1 MKDDKTLIKLAI
13 LLSSVYQV
21 RFVMVGRDDDE
32 RDLFYFFFIFFV
44 IFLLDRLNCTRH
56 FNNVKI
62 RPLLTL
68 FHNILRFRFWNE
80 QQQAAKMNAT
90 TTDMHTGI
98 ETSISLLNS
107 GEHLDCITKQRAKG
121 PTGRRLPR
129 QAKSRLYPVTDAV
142 QQQQRSESL
151 PRLELQ
157 TANSDPVNIRLG
169 HIKHATIIPGN
180 RLINRMLELDNVDD
194 EANVVAVSNSPDPP
208 VSIAVLPADDDENNK
223 QTTPDHSGFDQ
234 SWFLGSARAS
244 SSSAGLTSSS
254 PPTELIGGGSEL
266 SDDVAQSK
274 SSSTSGSLQNNQAG
288 VTSRPANR
296 YWSCNF
302 L

>member
-1 MKDDKTLIKLAI
+1 MRYCK
-13 LLSSVYQV
+13 
-21 RFVMVGRDDDE
+21 
-32 RDLFYFFFIFFV
+32 
-44 IFLLDRLNCTRH
+44 
-56 FNNVKI
+56 
-62 RPLLTL
+62 
-68 FHNILRFRFWNE
+68 
-80 QQQAAKMNAT
+80 QAAKTNT
-90 TTDMHTGI
+90 TETGL
-98 ETSISLLNS
+98 ETSILLLNP

-129 QAKSRLYPVTDAV
+129 QAKSRLYPASDAV

-151 PRLELQ
+151 PRLEPV
-157 TANSDPVNIRLG
+157 NNDPVNIRLG
-169 HIKHATIIPGN
+169 HVKHAAIIIPGN

-194 EANVVAVSNSPDPP
+194 ESNVVVAVSTSPDPP
-208 VSIAVLPADDDENNK
+208 VSIEILPADDDENNK

-296 YWSCNF
+296 YWNCNF

>member
-1 MKDDKTLIKLAI
+1 
-13 LLSSVYQV
+13 
-21 RFVMVGRDDDE
+21 
-32 RDLFYFFFIFFV
+32 
-44 IFLLDRLNCTRH
+44 
-56 FNNVKI
+56 
-62 RPLLTL
+62 
-68 FHNILRFRFWNE
+68 
-80 QQQAAKMNAT
+80 MNAT
-90 TTDMHTGI
+90 TTDIHTGL

-157 TANSDPVNIRLG
+157 TANNDPVNIRLG

-194 EANVVAVSNSPDPP
+194 ESNVVVAVSTSPDPP
-208 VSIAVLPADDDENNK
+208 VSIEILPADDDENNK

-296 YWSCNF
+296 YWNCNF